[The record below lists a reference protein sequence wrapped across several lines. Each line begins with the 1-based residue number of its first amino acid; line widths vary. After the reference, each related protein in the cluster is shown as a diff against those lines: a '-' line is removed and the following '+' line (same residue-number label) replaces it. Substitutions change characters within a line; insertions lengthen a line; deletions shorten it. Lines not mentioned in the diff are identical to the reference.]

1 MTSWSVDPIGGWW
14 FTLFVAMALV
24 AVLTIKPRNKKL
36 TRRQLLVLFSL
47 RGFTAFLL
55 LVAMLRPTLVTT
67 EKQQQPGTLLLLAD
81 SSRSMTIADAT
92 GDITRWDSL
101 KETLASASD
110 QFAELSESWDLKLY
124 AFDENT
130 TSVDYEGG
138 EFQLPELPEGSQTAI
153 GAALDDVLQNE
164 AQQRIV
170 AVLLFSDGSQRAFA
184 PRDEPPQI
192 PVERLA
198 TDRIPFY
205 TFTYG
210 KPSLGLQSD
219 LRIDD
224 LLVNSVLFAET
235 PAQVQATITAEGY
248 TNQKVK
254 VQLLWEDAEGEMQAV
269 DTRQL
274 TIESG
279 RPQIPV
285 TLNYTP
291 KEPGEYKV
299 SVAVEPPEGEV
310 ATSNNVQSTFVTVM
324 KGGINVLYLVGAQ
337 RIGGA
342 APDEEPRFV
351 RNALNSYPDQHV
363 RFEFLNYRRQQ
374 LDLREQLREGKF
386 DVILLGNVDYVGL
399 NEPTWKMI
407 ADEVGKGAGLAML
420 GGFHSFGPGG
430 FRMSPMDNVLPIVM
444 GPAERQNFSEPTRQ
458 DMHLPG
464 PVRMMPVKFG
474 QALHPIL
481 QLDDET
487 AAKFDWLQLPPLEGA
502 NRFSRQA
509 LKPNAAIVAEA
520 DDPQRSPLIVAG
532 AWGNGR
538 TAAVA
543 FDTTWIWQMEGFG
556 ELQHR
561 FWRQLVLWLSR
572 KDDTGEDA
580 VFVRLD
586 QRRYQRGSEIAFA
599 VGALDKNREPIEG
612 AQFQAEVTKPD
623 GSKEVVKVSQRG
635 KEFVGD
641 FAGTTLPGDYRI
653 SLTATQGQSLLG
665 SAEARFTVPDRDM
678 ELDQPAAE
686 PTLMASL
693 ANLTSD
699 VGGAGLAPE
708 ELPDLLERL
717 KERTEEF
724 EEEIATE
731 LTLWDSWPMLLL
743 LTGAL
748 GSEWWLRKKWGLV

>member
-14 FTLFVAMALV
+14 FTLAVAIGLV

-36 TRRQLLVLFSL
+36 TPRQLTVLLAL

-55 LVAMLRPTLVTT
+55 LLAMLRPMLVTT
-67 EKQQQPGTLLLLAD
+67 EKQKQPGTLVLLAD

-92 GDITRWDSL
+92 GDITRWESL
-101 KETLASASD
+101 KETLASAGD
-110 QFAELSESWDLKLY
+110 QFADLAESWDLKLY
-124 AFDENT
+124 KFDENT
-130 TSVDYEGG
+130 TPVDYEGG

-198 TDRIPFY
+198 SDRIPFY

-219 LRIDD
+219 LRVDD
-224 LLVNSVLFAET
+224 LLINSVLFAET
-235 PAQVQATITAEGY
+235 PAQVQATVTADGY

-254 VQLLWEDAEGEMQAV
+254 VQLLWEDSKGEMQVV

-274 TIESG
+274 TIEPG

-324 KGGINVLYLVGAQ
+324 KGGINILYLVGAQ

-351 RNALNSYPDQHV
+351 RSALNSYPDQHV

-407 ADEVGKGAGLAML
+407 ADEVGKGTGLAML

-430 FRMSPMDNVLPIVM
+430 FRMTPMDAVLPIVM
-444 GPAERQNFSEPTRQ
+444 GPAERQNFGEPTRQ

-464 PVRMMPVKFG
+464 PVRMIPVKFG
-474 QALHPIL
+474 QTLHPIL

-487 AAKFDWLQLPPLEGA
+487 SAKFDWLQLPPLEGA
-502 NRFSRQA
+502 NRFSRMG
-509 LKPNAAIVAEA
+509 LKPNATIVAEA

-532 AWGNGR
+532 AWGDGR

-612 AQFQAEVTKPD
+612 AQFQAEVSKPD
-623 GSKEVVKVSQRG
+623 GSKDVVKISTRG
-635 KEFVGD
+635 KEYVGE

-653 SLTATQGQSLLG
+653 SLTATKGQTLLG

-731 LTLWDSWPMLLL
+731 LTLWDSWPMLLM

>member
-14 FTLFVAMALV
+14 FTLFVAVALV

-36 TRRQLLVLFSL
+36 TRRQLTVLFTL
-47 RGFTAFLL
+47 RGFTALL
-55 LVAMLRPTLVTT
+55 LLLAMLRPMLVTT
-67 EKQQQPGTLLLLAD
+67 DTQKLPGTLLLLAD

-92 GDITRWDSL
+92 GDVTRWDSL

-124 AFDENT
+124 KFDENT
-130 TSVDYEGG
+130 TPVDYEGG

-219 LRIDD
+219 LRVDD

-235 PAQVQATITAEGY
+235 PAQVQATVTAEGY
-248 TNQKVK
+248 SNQKVK
-254 VQLLWEDAEGEMQAV
+254 VQLLWEDAKGEMQAV

-299 SVAVEPPEGEV
+299 SVSVEPPEGEV

-351 RNALNSYPDQHV
+351 RSALNSYPDQHV

-444 GPAERQNFSEPTRQ
+444 GPAERQNFGEPTRQ

-474 QALHPIL
+474 QTLHPIL

-487 AAKFDWLQLPPLEGA
+487 AARFDWLQLPPLEGA
-502 NRFSRQA
+502 NRFSRMG

-623 GSKEVVKVSQRG
+623 GSKEVVKISQRG
-635 KEFVGD
+635 QEFVGD

-653 SLTATQGQSLLG
+653 SLTATQGQALLG

>member
-14 FTLFVAMALV
+14 FTLLVAIALT

-36 TRRQLLVLFSL
+36 IRRQLTVLLTL
-47 RGFTAFLL
+47 RGFTALL
-55 LVAMLRPTLVTT
+55 LLIAMLRPMLVTT
-67 EKQQQPGTLLLLAD
+67 DTQKLPGTLLLLAD

-92 GDITRWDSL
+92 GDVTRWDSL
-101 KETLASASD
+101 KETLATASD

-130 TSVDYEGG
+130 TPVDYEGG
-138 EFQLPELPEGSQTAI
+138 KFQLPELPEGSQTAI

-219 LRIDD
+219 LRVDD

-235 PAQVQATITAEGY
+235 PAQVQATVTAEGY

-254 VQLLWEDAEGEMQAV
+254 VQLLWEDAEGDMHAV

-279 RPQIPV
+279 RPKIPV

-351 RNALNSYPDQHV
+351 RSALNSYPDQHV

-374 LDLREQLREGKF
+374 LDLREQLPEGKF

-399 NEPTWKMI
+399 NEPTWQMI

-430 FRMSPMDNVLPIVM
+430 FRMTPMDNVLPIVM
-444 GPAERQNFSEPTRQ
+444 GPAERQNFGEPTRQ

-464 PVRMMPVKFG
+464 PVRMIPVKFG
-474 QALHPIL
+474 QTLHPIL

-487 AAKFDWLQLPPLEGA
+487 AAKFDWPQLPPLEGA
-502 NRFSRQA
+502 NRFNRQA

-623 GSKEVVKVSQRG
+623 GSKEVVKISQRG

-653 SLTATQGQSLLG
+653 SLTATQGQALLG

-717 KERTEEF
+717 KERIEEF

-731 LTLWDSWPMLLL
+731 LSLWDSWPMLLL
-743 LTGAL
+743 LTGTL

>member
-14 FTLFVAMALV
+14 FTLAVALLLV

-36 TRRQLLVLFSL
+36 SARQLTVLLIL

-55 LVAMLRPTLVTT
+55 LLAMLRPTLVTT
-67 EKQQQPGTLLLLAD
+67 EKQKQPGTLLMLAD

-92 GDITRWDSL
+92 GDITRWASL
-101 KETLASASD
+101 KETLANAGD
-110 QFAELSESWDLKLY
+110 QFAELAESWDLKLY
-124 AFDENT
+124 KFDENT
-130 TSVDYEGG
+130 TPVDYKEG
-138 EFQLPELPEGSQTAI
+138 EFQLPETPEGSQTAI

-219 LRIDD
+219 LRVDD
-224 LLVNSVLFAET
+224 LLVNNVLFAET
-235 PAQVQATITAEGY
+235 PAQVQATVTAEGY

-254 VQLLWEDAEGEMQAV
+254 VQLLWEDSKGEMQVV

-324 KGGINVLYLVGAQ
+324 KGGINVLYLVGAP

-351 RNALNSYPDQHV
+351 RSALNSYPDQHV

-386 DVILLGNVDYVGL
+386 DVFLLGNVDYVGL
-399 NEPTWKMI
+399 SEPTWQGI
-407 ADEVGKGAGLAML
+407 ADEVGRGAGLAML

-430 FRMSPMDNVLPIVM
+430 FRMTPMDDVLPIVM
-444 GPAERQNFSEPTRQ
+444 GPAERQNFGEPTRQ

-464 PVRMMPVKFG
+464 PVRMIPVKFG
-474 QALHPIL
+474 QTLHPIL

-538 TAAVA
+538 TATVA

-623 GSKEVVKVSQRG
+623 GSKEVIKISQRG
-635 KEFVGD
+635 KEFVGN

-653 SLTATQGQSLLG
+653 SLTATQGQTLLG

-717 KERTEEF
+717 KKRTEEF

-731 LTLWDSWPMLLL
+731 LTLWDSWPMLLM

-748 GSEWWLRKKWGLV
+748 GGEWWLRKKWGLV